1 MSAEYRT
8 IRIKVPA
15 LAAAEPGG
23 APVPGPAEAAAAVR
37 AFMERE
43 RVPQDREVFGI
54 LALNARGKVTG
65 ASVVSVGTLSSALVH
80 PREVFRPALALN
92 AASII
97 CWHTHPSGELDPS
110 DEDFAITERL
120 GQAGQVLGVPVLDN
134 LVLTAGDHLS
144 LGGEAPQ

>member
-1 MSAEYRT
+1 MGAEYRT

-23 APVPGPAEAAAAVR
+23 APVPGPDEAAAAVR

-54 LALNARGKVTG
+54 LTLNARGRVTG
-65 ASVVSVGTLSSALVH
+65 ASVVSIGTLTSAPVH

-97 CWHTHPSGELDPS
+97 CWHTHPSGELGPS

-120 GQAGQVLGVPVLDN
+120 GEAGKILGVPVLDN
-134 LVLTAGDHLS
+134 LVLVGGDHRS
-144 LGGEAPQ
+144 IGGEAR